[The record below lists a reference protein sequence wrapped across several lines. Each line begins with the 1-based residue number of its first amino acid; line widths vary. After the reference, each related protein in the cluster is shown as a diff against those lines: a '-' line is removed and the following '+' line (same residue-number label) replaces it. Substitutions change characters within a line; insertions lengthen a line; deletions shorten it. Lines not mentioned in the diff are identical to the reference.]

1 VLTELHLA
9 ALTFY
14 ALTGALVAVPLLRL
28 PGGTVRGTPALVAA
42 FAAVAVHFAALLA
55 YARTTG
61 ALPLSG
67 IAPAVSSLGFLVGLL
82 AFLVLWLTRERA
94 IALVAAPLVVVL
106 LVAALSTGF
115 GPTRSGMPPRGPWFV
130 LHVGASL
137 LGLALIAVAFAA
149 SALYLLQHRELK
161 ARRFG
166 AVFQAFPPL
175 EQLDRINYI
184 ALVLGFPTLTLGVV
198 LGAGYVGLE
207 VGIRQIGPAHLGVGL
222 GAWVVLGAMAGLRL
236 AGRLRGRRA
245 ALGAIAGFAVIAA
258 SYTTL
263 VLLQH
268 GFRRFL

>member
-1 VLTELHLA
+1 MTQLHLA
-9 ALTFY
+9 ALIFY

-28 PGGTVRGTPALVAA
+28 PGGTARGAPPLVAA
-42 FAAVAVHFAALLA
+42 FAAVALHFAGLLA
-55 YARTTG
+55 YARNTG
-61 ALPLSG
+61 VLPLSG
-67 IAPAVSSLGFLVGLL
+67 VAPALSSLAFLVGLL

-94 IALVAAPLVVVL
+94 IALVAAPLIMVL

-115 GPTRSGMPPRGPWFV
+115 GATGQEASPRGSWFV

-166 AVFQAFPPL
+166 AVFQVFPPL

-198 LGAGYVGLE
+198 LGAGYLGLE
-207 VGIRQIGPAHLGVGL
+207 AGIALIGPAHLGVGL
-222 GAWVVLGAMAGLRL
+222 GAWAVLGAVAGLRL

-245 ALGAIAGFAVIAA
+245 ALGSIAGFALIAA

-263 VLLQH
+263 VVLQH

>member
-1 VLTELHLA
+1 MPALA
-9 ALTFY
+9 AAFT
-14 ALTGALVAVPLLRL
+14 AVVL
-28 PGGTVRGTPALVAA
+28 
-42 FAAVAVHFAALLA
+42 HFAALLA
-55 YARTTG
+55 YARNTG

-67 IAPAVSSLGFLVGLL
+67 MAPALSSLGFLVGLL

-94 IALVAAPLVVVL
+94 IALVAAPLVVLL

-115 GPTRSGMPPRGPWFV
+115 GSTPSQAPTRGAWFV

-137 LGLALIAVAFAA
+137 LGRRVIAVAFAA

-166 AVFQAFPPL
+166 AIFQVFPPL
-175 EQLDRINYI
+175 EQLDRINHI

-207 VGIRQIGPAHLGVGL
+207 VGMERIGPAHLGVGL
-222 GAWVVLGAMAGLRL
+222 GAWAVLGAMAGLRL
-236 AGRLRGRRA
+236 TGLLRGRRA
-245 ALGAIAGFAVIAA
+245 AMGSIAGFALIAA
-258 SYTTL
+258 SYTML

>member
-1 VLTELHLA
+1 MLTELHLA
-9 ALTFY
+9 ALACY
-14 ALTGALVAVPLLRL
+14 GLTGALVAVPLLRL
-28 PGGTVRGTPALVAA
+28 PGGTPRGAPAVAA
-42 FAAVAVHFAALLA
+42 ASAAVGLHFAALLA
-55 YARTTG
+55 YARTAG

-67 IAPAVSSLGFLVGLL
+67 VAPALSSLGFLVGLL
-82 AFLVLWLTRERA
+82 GLLVLWLTREGA
-94 IALVAAPLVVVL
+94 IALVAAPLVMVL
-106 LVAALSTGF
+106 LVAALGTGF
-115 GPTRSGMPPRGPWFV
+115 GPVPPGAAPGGPWFV

-166 AVFQAFPPL
+166 AVFRVFPPL

-184 ALVLGFPTLTLGVV
+184 ALILGFPTLTLGVV

-207 VGIRQIGPAHLGVGL
+207 VGMRRIGAAHLGVGL
-222 GAWVVLGAMAGLRL
+222 GAWVVLGAMVALRL
-236 AGRLRGRRA
+236 AGWLRGRRA
-245 ALGAIAGFAVIAA
+245 ALGSIAGFAVIAA

>member
-1 VLTELHLA
+1 MCRTPSRSSRSC
-9 ALTFY
+9 TY
-14 ALTGALVAVPLLRL
+14 ATAP
-28 PGGTVRGTPALVAA
+28 PRGSLCRCINQGFSQASRGAA

-115 GPTRSGMPPRGPWFV
+115 GPTLSGVSPRGPWFV

-175 EQLDRINYI
+175 EQL
-184 ALVLGFPTLTLGVV
+184 
-198 LGAGYVGLE
+198 
-207 VGIRQIGPAHLGVGL
+207 
-222 GAWVVLGAMAGLRL
+222 
-236 AGRLRGRRA
+236 GRVTYLD
-245 ALGAIAGFAVIAA
+245 
-258 SYTTL
+258 
-263 VLLQH
+263 
-268 GFRRFL
+268 

>member
-28 PGGTVRGTPALVAA
+28 PGGTVRGRPALAAA
-42 FAAVAVHFAALLA
+42 FAAVALHFAALLA
-55 YARTTG
+55 YSRSTG
-61 ALPLSG
+61 TLPLSG
-67 IAPAVSSLGFLVGLL
+67 MAPALSSLGFLVGLL

-94 IALVAAPLVVVL
+94 IALVAAPLVVLL
-106 LVAALSTGF
+106 LVAALGTGF
-115 GPTRSGMPPRGPWFV
+115 GPTPQGAPTRGAWFV

-149 SALYLLQHRELK
+149 SALYLVQHRELK

-166 AVFQAFPPL
+166 AIFQVFPPL

-207 VGIRQIGPAHLGVGL
+207 VGMDRIGPAHLGVGL
-222 GAWVVLGAMAGLRL
+222 GAWAVLGAMAGLRL
-236 AGRLRGRRA
+236 TGLLRGRRA
-245 ALGAIAGFAVIAA
+245 ALGSIAGFALIAA

>member
-1 VLTELHLA
+1 MLTELHLA

-115 GPTRSGMPPRGPWFV
+115 GPTLSGMPPRGPWFV

-149 SALYLLQHRELK
+149 SALYLLQHRE
-161 ARRFG
+161 
-166 AVFQAFPPL
+166 
-175 EQLDRINYI
+175 
-184 ALVLGFPTLTLGVV
+184 
-198 LGAGYVGLE
+198 
-207 VGIRQIGPAHLGVGL
+207 QIG
-222 GAWVVLGAMAGLRL
+222 
-236 AGRLRGRRA
+236 RA
-245 ALGAIAGFAVIAA
+245 ACRERG
-258 SYTTL
+258 
-263 VLLQH
+263 
-268 GFRRFL
+268 